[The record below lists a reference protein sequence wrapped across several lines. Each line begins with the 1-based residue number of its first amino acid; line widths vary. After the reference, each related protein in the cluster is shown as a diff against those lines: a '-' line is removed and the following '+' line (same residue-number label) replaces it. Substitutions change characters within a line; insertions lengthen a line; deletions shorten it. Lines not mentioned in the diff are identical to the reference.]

1 MQGFGRGKPSPGAFF
16 DSDFTTIDSL
26 LAIGVMNGLQGKDE
40 CRIVAV
46 SMSRP
51 NLAVAGFVDA
61 VERYYHGPAGN
72 FSQIPPVGMRTAG
85 SPGVT
90 SPAFTAPFLRKK
102 PDGTPVYKNQV
113 KSAIDTADPNVLL
126 RNYLEAQFDQNA
138 FFILGG
144 PATNLAAALE
154 FPGMKELIAAKI
166 RYLVVAGGRYPEGPA
181 EARIGADIAGARKVF
196 SEWPTPIVASGSEVG
211 AAIEFPGACIDKEFA
226 AAGPDHPVAD
236 AYRAYGPMPYD
247 APSWDMAAALYAGR
261 PKEGYFKIS
270 APGTITVLA
279 DGRTSFTS
287 AEKGMHRY
295 LIADPAEKE
304 KVLREYVELASAKP
318 APRKRFRPMDAV
330 EPPRDE
336 KGKAPEPPKQ

>member
-1 MQGFGRGKPSPGAFF
+1 M
-16 DSDFTTIDSL
+16 
-26 LAIGVMNGLQGKDE
+26 
-40 CRIVAV
+40 
-46 SMSRP
+46 
-51 NLAVAGFVDA
+51 
-61 VERYYHGPAGN
+61 
-72 FSQIPPVGMRTAG
+72 
-85 SPGVT
+85 
-90 SPAFTAPFLRKK
+90 
-102 PDGTPVYKNQV
+102 
-113 KSAIDTADPNVLL
+113 
-126 RNYLEAQFDQNA
+126 
-138 FFILGG
+138 
-144 PATNLAAALE
+144 
-154 FPGMKELIAAKI
+154 
-166 RYLVVAGGRYPEGPA
+166 
-181 EARIGADIAGARKVF
+181 F

-304 KVLREYVELASAKP
+304 KVLQAYVELASAKP